1 MVKNISWPAIVT
13 VGVIVLLLG
22 AMGGAFLFPNEK
34 TVDVEKIVE
43 VPGDIIEVE
52 KIVEVAAPSMLD
64 NALATFLEAVEDE
77 EDEAGNELELLEGY
91 DFEEVSIN
99 KVYDEYAIFYDDD
112 ETIVEFQVKLKYKED
127 GEKSEKETYNVR
139 VTYEEYEDSIVEA
152 AKI

>member
-34 TVDVEKIVE
+34 TVNVETLVE
-43 VPGDIIEVE
+43 VPGDVVEVE
-52 KIVEVAAPSMLD
+52 KIIEVAAPSMLD

-91 DFEEVSIN
+91 DIEEVSVN

-139 VTYEEYEDSIVEA
+139 VTYEEYDDIIVEA
-152 AKI
+152 TKI